1 MFEYRIATEA
11 DLEALWSENIRKNPD
26 DPRWVRW
33 RDEYISYNRCGR
45 ALTFA
50 VVHDGTP
57 VGEGTLLFDP
67 TAKAVGGRL
76 QLADGK
82 TVTNVNALRIRKEFE
97 GQGHISRLVHMME
110 DYAREHGYSR
120 ITIGVEAAETRNLA
134 IYLHWGYDQLV
145 HYAIEDGE
153 LVLYYQKSLI

>member
-11 DLEALWSENIRKNPD
+11 DLEALWEANIRRHPND
-26 DPRWVRW
+26 LRWVRW
-33 RDEYISYNRCGR
+33 RDEYIGYNRASR
-45 ALTFA
+45 AYTFA
-50 VVHDGTP
+50 VIHDGAP

-67 TAKAVGGRL
+67 TVKAIGGRL
-76 QLADGK
+76 MLADGK
-82 TVTNVNALRIRKEFE
+82 TTTNVNALRIEKRFE
-97 GQGHISRLVHMME
+97 GQGHISALIRLME
-110 DYAREHGYSR
+110 QHAREMAFSR